1 MPPHSILIA
10 SELSKIRQVLI
21 RIPGI
26 ANKPDDVR
34 LTLALD
40 PFGHEVL
47 CLGFGAIETLD

>member
-26 ANKPDDVR
+26 ANKPDDIR